1 MKKVAIAI
9 AVMAALGSTVASA
22 DNNLAAS
29 TTLTKNVPQEC
40 NIGLWATGSDGSVG
54 GSLTSILGTGYG
66 DFVSSE
72 LNDLKTTGQSM
83 TGAVKCNANGGYTVT
98 VVPTYGVLRAQ
109 DNNGPID
116 VNYTLEFGTP
126 TNFKHAG
133 AVAASLGSLSA
144 GGILPVGTGSN
155 GQVGEFKVIMKA
167 PGSFDYAGQ
176 YTETLTFDLTPL

>member
-9 AVMAALGSTVASA
+9 AVLAALGSTVASA

-40 NIGLWATGSDGSVG
+40 NIGLWATNNDGSVG
-54 GSLTSILGTGYG
+54 NDLSTILGTGYG

-83 TGAVKCNANGGYTVT
+83 TGAVKCNANGGYTVS
-98 VVPTYGVLRAQ
+98 VVPTYGQLQAN
-109 DNNGPID
+109 DANGAIASVPY
-116 VNYTLEFGTP
+116 NLTFGTP
-126 TNFKHAG
+126 TNFVH
-133 AVAASLGSLSA
+133 AASFSAPQAGVAMTVGS
-144 GGILPVGTGSN
+144 GVD
-155 GQVGEFKVIMKA
+155 GQLAEFKVIMKA

-176 YTETLTFDLTPL
+176 YTETLTFDLTPH